1 MLKPPES
8 NERKQFF
15 GSELRGAVGAPQDL
29 HRKQNI
35 GQNGSPRHEVC
46 LLEHNAEIQM
56 RLGDIVAVD
65 LNGSTG
71 GENQAADNLEERRF
85 SAATRTQ
92 QRHQVSSLQIESNVL
107 DHNKWG
113 LPGAVKGLA
122 NVLEVPKRN
131 ES

>member
-1 MLKPPES
+1 M
-8 NERKQFF
+8 
-15 GSELRGAVGAPQDL
+15 
-29 HRKQNI
+29 
-35 GQNGSPRHEVC
+35 
-46 LLEHNAEIQM
+46 LEHNAEIQM